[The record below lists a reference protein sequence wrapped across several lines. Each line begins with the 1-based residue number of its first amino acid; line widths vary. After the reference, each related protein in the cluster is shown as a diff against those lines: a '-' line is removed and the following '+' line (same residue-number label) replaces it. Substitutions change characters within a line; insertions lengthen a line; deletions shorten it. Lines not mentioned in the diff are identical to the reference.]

1 MNETKLLNDGIA
13 ALENKIVTVRELCE
27 KQVLLFYRDELR
39 RLRPCPEN
47 EQFQRPGKGI
57 GGRGDKMV
65 FQKLVCRDEADRPI
79 KENGSRHYFQPRQ
92 PRDEADRPIKENGS
106 LKTKICAFENIETYV
121 DFIVNGKT
129 PQRKPLAFYNGMT
142 MEEYI
147 NIQISTNIYGS
158 RSY

>member
-27 KQVLLFYRDELR
+27 KQVL
-39 RLRPCPEN
+39 
-47 EQFQRPGKGI
+47 
-57 GGRGDKMV
+57 V
-65 FQKLVCRDEADRPI
+65 FQKLVC
-79 KENGSRHYFQPRQ
+79 
-92 PRDEADRPIKENGS
+92 RDEADRPIKENGS

-147 NIQISTNIYGS
+147 NIQTSTNIYGS

>member
-65 FQKLVCRDEADRPI
+65 FQNWSAATKQTVRLR
-79 KENGSRHYFQPRQ
+79 
-92 PRDEADRPIKENGS
+92 
-106 LKTKICAFENIETYV
+106 KTAV
-121 DFIVNGKT
+121 
-129 PQRKPLAFYNGMT
+129 
-142 MEEYI
+142 
-147 NIQISTNIYGS
+147 
-158 RSY
+158 

>member
-1 MNETKLLNDGIA
+1 M
-13 ALENKIVTVRELCE
+13 TVRELCE

-65 FQKLVCRDEADRPI
+65 FQKLVCRDKADRPI
-79 KENGSRHYFQPRQ
+79 KENGC
-92 PRDEADRPIKENGS
+92 

-147 NIQISTNIYGS
+147 NIQTSANIYGS

>member
-65 FQKLVCRDEADRPI
+65 FQKLVCRD
-79 KENGSRHYFQPRQ
+79 K
-92 PRDEADRPIKENGS
+92 ADRPIKENGS
-106 LKTKICAFENIETYV
+106 LKTKICAF
-121 DFIVNGKT
+121 
-129 PQRKPLAFYNGMT
+129 
-142 MEEYI
+142 
-147 NIQISTNIYGS
+147 
-158 RSY
+158 

>member
-39 RLRPCPEN
+39 RLHPCPEN

-65 FQKLVCRDEADRPI
+65 FQKLVCRDKADRPI
-79 KENGSRHYFQPRQ
+79 KENGC
-92 PRDEADRPIKENGS
+92 

-147 NIQISTNIYGS
+147 NIQTSTNIYGS